1 MEGWIKLHRK
11 LLSSKIFSNEKI
23 LKIWIWCLLKASSQ
37 AYETIVG
44 LTNVKL
50 EKGQFIF
57 GRKKAAEE
65 LKMNENTIYKYMK
78 VLEKEQNINIKSNNK
93 YSIVTIEKWGQY
105 QFNEEISNSKSNN
118 KITTKEHKQEYKEII
133 NNKIYISNKE
143 DITPTNLN
151 DFNNYFESIRLK
163 AKKMFNKED

>member
-11 LLSSKIFSNEKI
+11 LLSSKIFNNEKI

-37 AYETIVG
+37 EYETLVG
-44 LTNVKL
+44 MTNIKL
-50 EKGQFIF
+50 ERGQFVF

-105 QFNEEISNSKSNN
+105 QFNEEISNIKSNN
-118 KITTKEHKQEYKEII
+118 KITTKEHKQEYKEYI
-133 NNKIYISNKE
+133 NNNIYISNKE
-143 DITPTNLN
+143 DAPE
-151 DFNNYFESIRLK
+151 NNYREYFESIRLK
-163 AKKMFNKED
+163 SKKLFNKED

>member
-11 LLSSKIFSNEKI
+11 LLSSKIFSSEKI

-37 AYETIVG
+37 EYETIVG
-44 LTNVKL
+44 MTNVKL

-57 GRKKAAEE
+57 GRKNAAEE

-78 VLEKEQNINIKSNNK
+78 VLEKEGNINIKSNNK

-105 QFNEEISNSKSNN
+105 QFNEEINNSKSNN

-163 AKKMFNKED
+163 SKKLFNKED

>member
-1 MEGWIKLHRK
+1 MFG
-11 LLSSKIFSNEKI
+11 NEKI

-37 AYETIVG
+37 EYETIVG

-78 VLEKEQNINIKSNNK
+78 VLEKERNINIKSNN
-93 YSIVTIEKWGQY
+93 
-105 QFNEEISNSKSNN
+105 SN
-118 KITTKEHKQEYKEII
+118 
-133 NNKIYISNKE
+133 
-143 DITPTNLN
+143 DVFPTSLRQ
-151 DFNNYFESIRLK
+151 SPSRRCS
-163 AKKMFNKED
+163 

>member
-37 AYETIVG
+37 EYETLVG
-44 LTNVKL
+44 MTNIKL
-50 EKGQFIF
+50 ERGQFVF

-105 QFNEEISNSKSNN
+105 QFNEEISNIKSNN
-118 KITTKEHKQEYKEII
+118 KITTKEHKQEYKEYI
-133 NNKIYISNKE
+133 NNNIYISNKE
-143 DITPTNLN
+143 DAPE
-151 DFNNYFESIRLK
+151 NNYREYFESIRLK
-163 AKKMFNKED
+163 SKKLFNKED

>member
-1 MEGWIKLHRK
+1 MEGWIKLYRK
-11 LLSSKIFSNEKI
+11 LLSSKIFNNEKI

-37 AYETIVG
+37 EYETLVG
-44 LTNVKL
+44 MTNIKL
-50 EKGQFIF
+50 ERGQFVF

-93 YSIVTIEKWGQY
+93 YSVVTIEKWGQY

-143 DITPTNLN
+143 DAPE
-151 DFNNYFESIRLK
+151 NNYREYFESIRLK
-163 AKKMFNKED
+163 TKKMFNKED

>member
-11 LLSSKIFSNEKI
+11 LLSSKIFNNEKI

-37 AYETIVG
+37 EYETLVG
-44 LTNVKL
+44 MTNIKL
-50 EKGQFIF
+50 ERGQFVF

-105 QFNEEISNSKSNN
+105 QFNEEISNIKSNN
-118 KITTKEHKQEYKEII
+118 KITTKEHKQEYKEYI
-133 NNKIYISNKE
+133 NNNIYISNKE
-143 DITPTNLN
+143 DAPE
-151 DFNNYFESIRLK
+151 NNYREYFESIRLK

>member
-37 AYETIVG
+37 EYETLVG
-44 LTNVKL
+44 MTNIKL
-50 EKGQFIF
+50 ERGQFVF

-105 QFNEEISNSKSNN
+105 QFNEEISNIKSNN

-133 NNKIYISNKE
+133 NNNNIYISNKE
-143 DITPTNLN
+143 DAPE
-151 DFNNYFESIRLK
+151 NNYREYFESIRLK
-163 AKKMFNKED
+163 SKKLFNKED

>member
-11 LLSSKIFSNEKI
+11 LLSSKIFNNEKI

-37 AYETIVG
+37 EYETLVG
-44 LTNVKL
+44 MTNIKL
-50 EKGQFIF
+50 ERGQFVF

-93 YSIVTIEKWGQY
+93 YSVVTIEKWGQY

-143 DITPTNLN
+143 DAPE
-151 DFNNYFESIRLK
+151 NNYREYFESIRLK
-163 AKKMFNKED
+163 TKKMFNKED

>member
-37 AYETIVG
+37 EYETLVG
-44 LTNVKL
+44 MTNIKL
-50 EKGQFIF
+50 ERGQFVF

-133 NNKIYISNKE
+133 NNNNIYISNKE
-143 DITPTNLN
+143 DAPE
-151 DFNNYFESIRLK
+151 NNYREYFESIRLK
-163 AKKMFNKED
+163 SKKLFNKED